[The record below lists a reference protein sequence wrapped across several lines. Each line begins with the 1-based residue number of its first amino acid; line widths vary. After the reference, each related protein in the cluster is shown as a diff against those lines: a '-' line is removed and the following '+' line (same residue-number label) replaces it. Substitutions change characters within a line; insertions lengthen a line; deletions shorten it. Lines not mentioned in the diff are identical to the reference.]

1 MDNWDHESD
10 TDVFVLF
17 RGTKVL
23 APDRNNTENTFLLS
37 TALCVENALRYADLR
52 QSTGKGL

>member
-23 APDRNNTENTFLLS
+23 APDRNNTENTFCYPLH
-37 TALCVENALRYADLR
+37 CVWKML
-52 QSTGKGL
+52 